1 MGADGR
7 RLASGDA
14 VCGSG
19 ELKKGGREEFLTA
32 RGSFGGRESGG
43 EGSDS
48 GDRRRRPE
56 IEVVGGELGWRH

>member
-56 IEVVGGELGWRH
+56 IEVGGGELGWRR